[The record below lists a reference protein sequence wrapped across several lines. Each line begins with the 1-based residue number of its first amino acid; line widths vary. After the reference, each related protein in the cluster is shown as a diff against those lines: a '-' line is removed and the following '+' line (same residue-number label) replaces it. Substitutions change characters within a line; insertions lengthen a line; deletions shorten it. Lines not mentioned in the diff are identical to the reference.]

1 MKIATCLFLCCL
13 LFKQVNNL
21 PVENIQYQPVEETKM
36 SQVLRTLRFLIS
48 PEMLDNKG
56 V

>member
-1 MKIATCLFLCCL
+1 MKIAGCLFLCCL
-13 LFKQVNNL
+13 PFKQVNNL
-21 PVENIQYQPVEETKM
+21 PLENIQYQPVEETKM
-36 SQVLRTLRFLIS
+36 RQVLRTLRLLIF

>member
-1 MKIATCLFLCCL
+1 MKIAGCLFLCRL
-13 LFKQVNNL
+13 LFKQANNL

-36 SQVLRTLRFLIS
+36 REVLRTLRFLIP

>member
-1 MKIATCLFLCCL
+1 MKIAGCLFLWRL

-21 PVENIQYQPVEETKM
+21 PLENIQYQPVEETKIR
-36 SQVLRTLRFLIS
+36 QVLRTLRFLIS